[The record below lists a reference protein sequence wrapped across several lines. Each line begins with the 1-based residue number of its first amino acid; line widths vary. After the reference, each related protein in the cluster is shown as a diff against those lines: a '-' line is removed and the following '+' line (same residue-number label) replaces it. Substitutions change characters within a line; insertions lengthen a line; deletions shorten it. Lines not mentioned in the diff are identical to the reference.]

1 MRHYLDHMS
10 LPDPLPIDD
19 KDRALDEDIRLL
31 GAVLGDVVREDAGEG
46 AFELVERARQAA
58 VAHRRDGAADGALTA
73 ILRDA
78 SLDNSLHVIR
88 AFSWFSLLANIAED
102 VHHNRRRRYHRSIG
116 SPPQPG
122 SLAFSLNRIAA
133 SGVTTAE
140 MEAVI
145 GKLFV
150 SPVITAHPTEVRRRT
165 VLDNQREIARLLA
178 NSLHS
183 SSDASERHQ
192 WDSSMRQAVVTLWQT
207 AILRLSKLRV
217 TDEINEALLYYDL
230 TLFDGIV
237 ELHQELRRG
246 IGEHW
251 GITDMP
257 TVLKMGSW
265 IGGDRDGNPFVTAE
279 VLGGAIDRHVRLA
292 IMHHLAGLDRLS
304 FSLSMS
310 DRLITPTDALVA
322 LATASG
328 DTSAF
333 RLDEPYRRALRGMR
347 DRLIATAK
355 HLLGDSY
362 DGAASYTTQPRYKT
376 PGQLVA
382 DLHIVSDSLAS
393 HGAGLL
399 AAARVLPVLRAVEI
413 FGFHLCGLDLR
424 QNSAVHDR
432 VVAELLAQANESPN
446 YLELPED
453 QRVDI
458 LLRTLSSPRPLRNP
472 HLPTSE
478 LAAGELAIVAAAARS
493 IDSIG
498 RAAIPHY
505 IISKCESVS
514 DVLEVAVLLQESG
527 LLLGDDLAVDIVPL
541 FETIG
546 DLQRAATTM
555 SALWSVPAYR
565 RWLVGRGGI
574 QEVMI
579 GYSDS
584 NKDGGYLAANWALY
598 KAEAELVEAA
608 ASHGVHLRL
617 FHGRG
622 GTVGRG
628 GGPSYDAILAQPP
641 GSVNGSLRLT
651 EQGEVVAAKFADE
664 ELARRNLE
672 TLVAATIEAS
682 LLDNESQL
690 ADDRAEFSSILD
702 ALAATSQAAY
712 VDLVYGDDSFI
723 TFFRSMTPVNEIA
736 KLNIGSRPASRT
748 ASLRIE
754 DLRAIPWVFSWSQ
767 CRVMLPGW
775 FGVGSAFEAWAGSD
789 PDRIEALRDM
799 HRRWPFF
806 ASVLSNMGMV
816 LAKTDLAIA
825 ARYADLV
832 TDPVLRANT
841 FGRIAAEHALSIQW
855 WKTITGN
862 TELLADNPSLARSIR
877 NRFPY
882 LDPLNE
888 LQISLLRRYRS
899 GDEDPLVQRG
909 IQLTLNGLATGL
921 RNSG

>member
-1 MRHYLDHMS
+1 MS
-10 LPDPLPIDD
+10 LPDSLPLDD
-19 KDRALDEDIRLL
+19 KDHTLDDDIRLL
-31 GAVLGDVVREDAGEG
+31 GTVLGDVVREEAGAQ
-46 AFELVERARQAA
+46 AFALVERARQAA
-58 VAHRRDGAADGALTA
+58 VAHRRDGAADGALTEV
-73 ILRDA
+73 LRGA
-78 SLDNSLHVIR
+78 SIDDSLHVIR

-102 VHHNRRRRYHRSIG
+102 VHHNRRRHYHRTIG

-122 SLAFSLNRIAA
+122 SLAFTLDKIADA
-133 SGVTTAE
+133 GVTAAE
-140 MEAVI
+140 MFAVI
-145 GKLFV
+145 RKLFV

-165 VLDNQREIARLLA
+165 VLDNQRDISRLLTA
-178 NSLHS
+178 SKHDS
-183 SSDASERHQ
+183 PDATERQQ
-192 WDSSMRQAVVTLWQT
+192 WDSSIRQAVVTLWQT

-237 ELHQELRRG
+237 QLHEDLRRG
-246 IGEHW
+246 VGERW
-251 GITDMP
+251 GITDLP

-279 VLGGAIDRHVRLA
+279 VLKGAIDRHVRLA
-292 IMHHLAGLDRLS
+292 LMHHLAGLDRLS

-310 DRLITPTDALVA
+310 DRLVTVSDPLRA
-322 LATASG
+322 LASASG

-333 RLDEPYRRALRGMR
+333 RQDEPYRQALRGMR
-347 DRLIATAK
+347 DRLIATATT
-355 HLLGDSY
+355 LVGGSY
-362 DGAASYTTQPRYKT
+362 DGPNAYTTQPAYAA
-376 PGQLVA
+376 PAELVA
-382 DLHIVSDSLAS
+382 DLQAVCDSLAS

-399 AAARVLPVLRAVEI
+399 AATRVTPVLRAVEI

-424 QNSAVHDR
+424 QNSAVHDQ
-432 VVAELLAQANESPN
+432 VVGELLATAGEAADYLALNEP
-446 YLELPED
+446 D
-453 QRVDI
+453 RVEV
-458 LLRTLSSPRPLRNP
+458 LLKTLASPRPLRNP
-472 HLPTSE
+472 YLPTSE
-478 LAAGELAIVAAAARS
+478 LASGELSIVRAAADALAAV
-493 IDSIG
+493 G
-498 RAAIPHY
+498 RQAIPHY

-546 DLQRAATTM
+546 DLQRAAGTM
-555 SALWSVPAYR
+555 TALWSVPVYQ
-565 RWLVGRGGI
+565 RWLEGRGGV

-598 KAEAELVEAA
+598 KAEAELVRVANE
-608 ASHGVHLRL
+608 HGIHLRL

-682 LLDNESQL
+682 LIDNENL
-690 ADDRAEFSSILD
+690 GNDRAAFSAVMD
-702 ALAATSQAAY
+702 ELAAASQAAY
-712 VDLVYGDDSFI
+712 VDLVYGNDTFV

-748 ASLRIE
+748 ASQRIE

-775 FGVGSAFEAWAGSD
+775 YGVGSAFQAWAGNHA
-789 PDRIEALRDM
+789 DRIATLQSM

-806 ASVLSNMGMV
+806 RSVLSNMGMV
-816 LAKTDLAIA
+816 LAKTDLGIA
-825 ARYADLV
+825 ARYAELV
-832 TDPVLRANT
+832 VDPVVRDET
-841 FGRIAAEHALSIQW
+841 FGRIADEHALSIRW
-855 WKTITGN
+855 FKTITGHA
-862 TELLADNPSLARSIR
+862 ELLYDNPSLTRSIR

-888 LQISLLRRYRS
+888 LQITLLRQYRS